1 MQNQSQR
8 IRIQQQAQKPSN
20 NGAFLKSLIKINNPD
35 WTAEQIEAEFQL
47 KMSRIEDE
55 QGDGTCEACS
65 G

>member
-1 MQNQSQR
+1 MQDQVQR
-8 IRIQQQAQKPSN
+8 IRARQQAQQPQN

-47 KMSRIEDE
+47 KMARIEQED
-55 QGDGTCEACS
+55 GDGTCEACS